1 MACKQLQLMSNLGIF
16 YVLDPMYFCP
26 VIEFSFSGSNLC
38 DVLNEEGRE
47 VDKKLTKRKKRKI
60 I

>member
-1 MACKQLQLMSNLGIF
+1 MACKQLQLMSNSGIF
-16 YVLDPMYFCP
+16 YVLDPMYFRP
-26 VIEFSFSGSNLC
+26 VIEFPFSGSNLW
-38 DVLNEEGRE
+38 DVLNEEERE